1 MKKVDKIGQSGPF
14 FKLDKRRRK
23 AVKLLFEDELSD
35 EEIAK
40 AVQRR
45 RSTLDNWKHDELF
58 RAAQQQYN
66 HLVVKKDFE
75 SKALRRL
82 VKLLDARS
90 EMVQLQA
97 ANSILKLSG
106 MLSDNSTPELDQ
118 AKIRKANADARVAEA
133 RAKALEDAG
142 AAGITK
148 IVFSDDLKPDK
159 EDDSKQ
165 KGSEDDGADTKSK

>member
-45 RSTLDNWKHDELF
+45 RATLDNWKHDELF

-82 VKLLDARS
+82 VKLLDAKS

-133 RAKALEDAG
+133 RAKSYESGGQDVTEAVGTFIGL
-142 AAGITK
+142 
-148 IVFSDDLKPDK
+148 LKEGVDQNH
-159 EDDSKQ
+159 ENQSKQ
-165 KGSEDDGADTKSK
+165 SSDS